1 MKKKTPVMVGRTK
14 TKEKEIEPQLKN
26 FKNFLYLAW
35 KHLNLPDPTPIQYD
49 IADYLQNGSK
59 RLVIEAFRGV
69 GKSWITSAFVCHQLL
84 LNPQRNILV
93 VSASKNRA
101 DDFSTFTQRLIGE
114 MPILKHLAPRDDQR
128 HSKVSFDVAPARASH
143 APSVKSL
150 GVTSQLTG
158 SRADLIIAD
167 DVESAN
173 NSQTQLMRDRL
184 SETIKEFDA
193 IIKPEV
199 GRIVFLGTPQTEM
212 SLYNNLEERGFKTRI
227 WTALYPNKIQ
237 KVNLGDKLA
246 PKILEQLAEDKK
258 LEGKP
263 TDPKRFDE
271 VDLMERQASYG
282 RSGFAL
288 QFMLD
293 TTLSDLEK
301 YPLKLND
308 LICVSGVESWKEAPA
323 KIQWAGGI
331 EQIKAIDSELP
342 NVGLKGDY
350 WVAPMHMSNEY
361 APFEGSVMS
370 IDPSGRGQDRT
381 GYAIVKML
389 HGVLYLTAA
398 GGLKGGYSDQ
408 TLERLS
414 QMAKDNDVNYVVIE
428 SNFGDGMAT
437 QLLKPIMSRIHP
449 CSIEE
454 VRHSK
459 QKELRII
466 DTLEPVMNQHRLVIS
481 QELVKEDFRDEVDH
495 QLFKQMTRIT
505 KDKGSLRHD
514 DALDALSIAVG
525 YWVERMD
532 RDQVLAFNEHKNDL
546 LQKDLDRFME
556 NALGRKHQ
564 DTRWF

>member
-1 MKKKTPVMVGRTK
+1 LLHH
-14 TKEKEIEPQLKN
+14 LK
-26 FKNFLYLAW
+26 
-35 KHLNLPDPTPIQYD
+35 
-49 IADYLQNGSK
+49 
-59 RLVIEAFRGV
+59 
-69 GKSWITSAFVCHQLL
+69 
-84 LNPQRNILV
+84 
-93 VSASKNRA
+93 
-101 DDFSTFTQRLIGE
+101 
-114 MPILKHLAPRDDQR
+114 PRDDQR

-184 SETIKEFDA
+184 GETVKEFDA

-212 SLYNNLEERGFKTRI
+212 SLYNDLEERGFETRV
-227 WTALYPNKIQ
+227 WTALYPTQ
-237 KVNLGDKLA
+237 TQQVSLGHKLA
-246 PKILEQLAEDKK
+246 PIVADAVKENKK
-258 LEGKP
+258 LVGKP
-263 TDPKRFDE
+263 TDPQRFDE

-308 LICVSGVESWKEAPA
+308 LIVVSGLDTWKEAPT
-323 KIQWAGGI
+323 KIQWASSVD
-331 EQIKAIDSELP
+331 QIKNIDSELP

-350 WVAPMHMSNEY
+350 YVAPMYMSETY

-370 IDPSGRGQDRT
+370 IDPAGRGADKT
-381 GYAIVKML
+381 GYSVVKML
-389 HGVLYLTAA
+389 HGILYLTAC
-398 GGLKGGYSDQ
+398 GGLDGGYSDS
-408 TLERLS
+408 TLEQLS
-414 QMAKDNDVNYVVIE
+414 NIAKQHNVNYVVIE

-437 QLLKPIMSRIHP
+437 ALLKPIMARIHP
-449 CSIEE
+449 CTIEE

-466 DTLEPVMNQHRLVIS
+466 DTLEPVMNQHRLVVS
-481 QELVKEDFRDEVDH
+481 QELIKNDFKYELDH

-514 DALDALSIAVG
+514 DQLDALSIAVN

-532 RDQVLAFNEHKNDL
+532 RDQVLAFNEHKNEL
-546 LQKDLDRFME
+546 LEKDLERFMQ
-556 NALGRKHQ
+556 NTIGKKPSN
-564 DTRWF
+564 TRWIN

>member
-1 MKKKTPVMVGRTK
+1 MNRKTP
-14 TKEKEIEPQLKN
+14 EIEPNVKN

-35 KHLNLPDPTPIQYD
+35 QHLNLPNPTPIQYD

-59 RLVIEAFRGV
+59 RIVIEAFRGV

-101 DDFSTFTQRLIGE
+101 DDFSTFTQRLISE
-114 MPILKHLAPRDDQR
+114 MPLLNHLKPREDQR

-184 SETIKEFDA
+184 GETVKEFDA

-212 SLYNNLEERGFKTRI
+212 SLYNDLEERGFQTRV
-227 WTALYPNKIQ
+227 WTALYPTPTQQI
-237 KVNLGDKLA
+237 NLGSKLA
-246 PKILEQLAEDKK
+246 PTITEDLKKDKK

-308 LICVSGVESWKEAPA
+308 LIVVSGLSTWKEAPA
-323 KIQWAGGI
+323 KIQWASSTD
-331 EQIKAIDSELP
+331 QIKNIDSELP

-350 WVAPMHMSNEY
+350 YVAPMYLSEEY
-361 APFEGSVMS
+361 APFEGSVMA
-370 IDPSGRGQDRT
+370 IDPAGRGADRT
-381 GYAIVKML
+381 GFAVVKML
-389 HGVLYLTAA
+389 HGILYVTAC
-398 GGLKGGYSDQ
+398 GGLIGGYSDT
-408 TLERLS
+408 TLEELATI
-414 QMAKDNDVNYVVIE
+414 AKHQNVNYVVLE

-437 QLLKPIMSRIHP
+437 ALLKPIMARIHP

-466 DTLEPVMNQHRLVIS
+466 DTLEPVMNQHRLVVS
-481 QELVKEDFRDEVDH
+481 QELIKDDFKLDLDH

-505 KDKGSLRHD
+505 KDKGSIRHD
-514 DALDALSIAVG
+514 DQLDALSIAVN

-532 RDQVLAFNEHKNDL
+532 RDQELSFNEHKNDL
-546 LQKDLDRFME
+546 LRQDLDRFMD
-556 NALGRKHQ
+556 NAIGKK
-564 DTRWF
+564 TSNSRWFN

>member
-1 MKKKTPVMVGRTK
+1 MPTKKIINLETNV
-14 TKEKEIEPQLKN
+14 KN

-35 KHLNLPDPTPIQYD
+35 KHLQLPEPTPIQYD
-49 IADYLQNGSK
+49 IADYLQKVQK
-59 RLVIEAFRGV
+59 RIVIQAFRGV
-69 GKSWITSAFVCHQLL
+69 GKSWITSAYVCHQLL

-101 DDFSTFTQRLIGE
+101 DDFSTFTQRLITE
-114 MPILKHLAPRDDQR
+114 MPLLQHLQPRDDQR
-128 HSKVSFDVAPARASH
+128 HSKISFDVSPARAAH

-184 SETIKEFDA
+184 SETVKEFDA

-212 SLYNNLEERGFKTRI
+212 SLYNSLDERGFKTRI
-227 WTALYPNKIQ
+227 WTSLYPTKIQ
-237 KVNLGDKLA
+237 LINLGEKLA
-246 PKILEQLAEDKK
+246 PTIKKAITDDPK

-263 TDPKRFDE
+263 TDPLRFDE
-271 VDLMERQASYG
+271 TDLMEREASYG
-282 RSGFAL
+282 RSGFQL

-293 TTLSDLEK
+293 TTLSDLNR

-308 LICVSGVESWKEAPA
+308 LILMSGLSSWKEAPC
-323 KIQWAGGI
+323 KIQWASGSD
-331 EQIKAIDSELP
+331 QIKSIDSDLP

-350 WVAPMHMSNEY
+350 WVAPMYTSDEY

-370 IDPSGRGQDRT
+370 IDPSGRGADRT
-381 GYAIVKML
+381 GYCILKML
-389 HGVLYLTAA
+389 HGVLYMTDCGALE
-398 GGLKGGYSDQ
+398 GGYEKE
-408 TLERLS
+408 TLERIS
-414 QMAKDNDVNYVVIE
+414 QLAKEHSVNYVVIE

-437 QLLKPIMSRIHP
+437 ALLKPVMAKIHP

-454 VRHSK
+454 VRHNI
-459 QKELRII
+459 QKEKRII
-466 DTLEPVMNQHRLVIS
+466 DTLEPIFNQHRLVVA
-481 QELVKEDFRDEVDH
+481 QEVIEKDFKQPIDH
-495 QLFKQMTRIT
+495 QLFKQITRIT
-505 KDKGSLRHD
+505 RDRGAIRHD
-514 DALDALSIAVG
+514 DALDALSIAAN

-532 RDQVLAFNEHKNDL
+532 RDQTLAFEEHRETK
-546 LQKDLDRFME
+546 LQVELDDFME
-556 NALGRKHQ
+556 HAIGRPSKKKG
-564 DTRWF
+564 WI